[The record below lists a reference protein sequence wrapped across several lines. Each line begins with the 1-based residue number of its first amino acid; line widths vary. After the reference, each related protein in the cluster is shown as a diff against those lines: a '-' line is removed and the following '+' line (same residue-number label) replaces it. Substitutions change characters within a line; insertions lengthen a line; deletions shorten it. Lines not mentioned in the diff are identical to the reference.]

1 MWILDDSIANF
12 NLRRGSPDVMKRSLF
27 LASLTLSV
35 FALVLTMP
43 LGASA
48 ATGAVTTT
56 TYTLVGSLHQCQVS
70 GLRCI
75 SANYA
80 NAANSTT
87 TLGIVYAV
95 LHNSIGQTVLFT
107 TSTVTPAAGGNS
119 TAYLIVEGLPS
130 GAYNATVF
138 AVNQNNVAIS
148 TNTIIKVTL

>member
-1 MWILDDSIANF
+1 
-12 NLRRGSPDVMKRSLF
+12 
-27 LASLTLSV
+27 
-35 FALVLTMP
+35 
-43 LGASA
+43 
-48 ATGAVTTT
+48 
-56 TYTLVGSLHQCQVS
+56 
-70 GLRCI
+70 LRCI

>member
-1 MWILDDSIANF
+1 
-12 NLRRGSPDVMKRSLF
+12 MKRNLL
-27 LASLTLSV
+27 LASMTLSV
-35 FALVLTMP
+35 FALVLAMP
-43 LGASA
+43 LGAFA
-48 ATGAVTTT
+48 ATGPVTTT
-56 TYTLVGSLHQCQVS
+56 TYTLVGSLHVCQIS

-107 TSTVTPAAGGNS
+107 TSTLTPSASANS

-130 GAYNATVF
+130 GVYSATVF
-138 AVNQNNVAIS
+138 AVDQNNVAIS
-148 TNTIIKVTL
+148 TNAVLKVTL